1 MSNEVQD
8 IVDQLVVLQ
17 LAVPTPTGEK
27 DVTHAYDEQPESI
40 STFPC
45 FVNIVREVGE
55 FKRQS
60 GVRQQ
65 GTLLVD
71 MYLCFEQGSGIYAD
85 RSRRLWYQ
93 AVMDYFDQHQG
104 LNGTVHFSAIER
116 AAFDEPL
123 KISDAVMY
131 PGIKFELRAQ
141 MKASAVALAMGG
153 AVAYDPACTLTGT
166 INDSDEGIFYTS
178 TGDPIAKF
186 DVIQIDD
193 ELMVPII
200 VTPVSNSLN
209 IGRGYNGTTAAAH
222 TAGATILKWGQL

>member
-27 DVTHAYDEQPESI
+27 DITNAYDEQPESI

-123 KISDAVMY
+123 QITETLRY
-131 PGIKFELRAQ
+131 PGIKFELKVL
-141 MKASAVALAMGG
+141 MKASAVTLAMDGPP
-153 AVAYDPACTLTGT
+153 AYAPAC
-166 INDSDEGIFYTS
+166 
-178 TGDPIAKF
+178 
-186 DVIQIDD
+186 
-193 ELMVPII
+193 ELSSAITTTTTTTVN
-200 VTPVSNSLN
+200 VTAVGS
-209 IGRGYNGTTAAAH
+209 
-222 TAGATILKWGQL
+222 